1 MTRVLTWLQ
10 LNGFRLSLDGFLDE
24 SAYNEDASDEDA
36 VDKDA
41 GDEDAADKDA
51 GDEDAGDKEQDEQ
64 VVDSSQRASD

>member
-10 LNGFRLSLDGFLDE
+10 LNGFRLSLDDFLDE
-24 SAYNEDASDEDA
+24 SAYNEDAS
-36 VDKDA
+36 
-41 GDEDAADKDA
+41 DEDAADKDA